1 MQVAGSCAPVGLATL
16 PTDGK
21 LAREHRNKL
30 LAKRTMDI
38 VVAGLVLPLAFPL
51 MLVIALAVRLS
62 SKGPVLLQQ
71 ERIGRY
77 GRPFILIKFRTMVW
91 PGETALPQ
99 LATPN
104 DPRITSIGLIL
115 RRWRLDE
122 LPQLW
127 LVLKG
132 EMSLVGPRPERAYF
146 LQQIIARLPQ
156 YPALFSLR
164 PGLVSLGWVRQG
176 YAHNLT
182 QLVLRARHD
191 LLYLAYAGLWQ
202 DLKIIMAAVKIILM
216 ANLRRK
222 T

>member
-16 PTDGK
+16 PTDVK
-21 LAREHRNKL
+21 LAREHSNKL
-30 LAKRTMDI
+30 LAKRLMDI
-38 VVAGLVLPLAFPL
+38 VVAGLALPLALPL

-77 GRPFILIKFRTMVW
+77 GRPFILNKFRTMVW
-91 PGETALPQ
+91 PGEKDLPI
-99 LATPN
+99 LATTN
-104 DPRITSIGLIL
+104 DPRITPVGRIL
-115 RRWRLDE
+115 RNWRLDE

-132 EMSLVGPRPERAYF
+132 DMSLVGPRPERAFF
-146 LQQIIARLPQ
+146 LQQIIEQLPQ
-156 YPALFSLR
+156 YPTLFSLR

-176 YAHNLT
+176 YAHNLP
-182 QLVLRARHD
+182 QLVLRARYD
-191 LLYLAYAGLWQ
+191 LLYLNNANLWQ
-202 DLKIIMAAVKIILM
+202 DLKIMLAAVKLILT

-222 T
+222 S